1 MRTSGG
7 RRAAVAAEGAAVMKY
22 SRSSHH
28 PVSQPQGRWSLKGGM
43 ERGGGEQTLL
53 WILQMVSLREFGK
66 CPDNLIVLISGASS
80 TLIYISSYFLVC
92 SGTIEERREEVRS
105 SRRKKGRT
113 DSTRPLLNGGESRG
127 PSERWVQ

>member
-1 MRTSGG
+1 M
-7 RRAAVAAEGAAVMKY
+7 E
-22 SRSSHH
+22 
-28 PVSQPQGRWSLKGGM
+28 WKGG
-43 ERGGGEQTLL
+43 EGNKLSL

-66 CPDNLIVLISGASS
+66 CLDNLIVLISGASS